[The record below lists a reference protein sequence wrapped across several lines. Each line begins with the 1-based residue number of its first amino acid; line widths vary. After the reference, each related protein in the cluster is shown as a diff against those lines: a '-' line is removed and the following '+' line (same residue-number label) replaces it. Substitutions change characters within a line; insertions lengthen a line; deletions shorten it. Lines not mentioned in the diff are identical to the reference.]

1 MRSMSPRRER
11 GRSIWVEMKL
21 TASPCRGERKSG
33 TTSRADSP
41 VKVWPY
47 GDDDGESDS
56 ESVSDFV
63 V

>member
-1 MRSMSPRRER
+1 MQSTSPCRER
-11 GRSIWVEMKL
+11 GKSIWVEMKSS
-21 TASPCRGERKSG
+21 ASPCRGERKSR
-33 TTSRADSP
+33 TTSRAGSP
-41 VKVWPY
+41 VEVLPS